1 MNYCSQVCQKEE
13 HAGTLNPKYFCK
25 AWQGEGQILSGCP
38 KSGDFKPEDCEFAV
52 IPTLRKIPWLHGE
65 TVSEEKPI
73 KVEEQKKTIVTKVA
87 KNAKSKVKSNR

>member
-38 KSGDFKPEDCEFAV
+38 KSGDFKPEDCEFIV
-52 IPTLRKIPWLHGE
+52 IPIPRQIPWLHGE
-65 TVSEEKPI
+65 KTTE
-73 KVEEQKKTIVTKVA
+73 KVEVKSDKQKKTTVA
-87 KNAKSKVKSNR
+87 KTIKNEKNKAK